1 MDAEVTPL
9 KDEVQT
15 PVPHVWRDTLGAIVD
30 SLIRGDARIGEGLES
45 VDPISEAV
53 SNHCREI
60 VADYGSATLIR
71 LPEATWATS
80 VAMWQGDRWDCL
92 VDLWTAEEGRSD
104 LVLEV
109 AVSEDDGTAFRFRPY
124 LVYVP

>member
-1 MDAEVTPL
+1 MVEEVAPL

-15 PVPHVWRDTLGAIVD
+15 AVPHVWRDTLGAIVD
-30 SLIRGDARIGEGLES
+30 SLIRGDLRIGQGVED
-45 VDPISEAV
+45 VDPVSADV

-60 VADYGSATLIR
+60 VANYGSVTLIR
-71 LPEATWATS
+71 LPEATWSTS
-80 VAMWQGDRWDCL
+80 VAMWQGDHWQCL

-104 LVLEV
+104 LVLDV
-109 AVSEDDGTAFRFRPY
+109 AVSEGHETAFRFRPY